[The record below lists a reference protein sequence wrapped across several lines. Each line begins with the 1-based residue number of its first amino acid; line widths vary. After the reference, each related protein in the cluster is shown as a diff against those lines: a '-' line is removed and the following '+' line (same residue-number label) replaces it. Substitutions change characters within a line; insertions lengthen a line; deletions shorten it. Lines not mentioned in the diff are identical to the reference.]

1 MSVIK
6 AAPNSSEE
14 LDKSSNGRLAS
25 LLRHVTVAGRGSRQ
39 THQDR
44 QDAAMHPRSNCLF
57 CQRHDRRLNQIMCE
71 NETFFA
77 RYDNFPATTGHIEI
91 IPKRHVES
99 LFDLSPLEMTQ
110 AYELMSRAQKI
121 LANQYHPDGYT
132 IGVNE
137 GKAAGRSID
146 HLHIHLI
153 PRRFGDVDDPRGGIR
168 QVLPNYD
175 PDSWK

>member
-1 MSVIK
+1 MSVVG
-6 AAPNSSEE
+6 APDRSDE
-14 LDKSSNGRLAS
+14 LDKPSNGWLAS
-25 LLRHVTVAGRGSRQ
+25 LLRHVTVVGWASKQSHRNG
-39 THQDR
+39 
-44 QDAAMHPRSNCLF
+44 QDAGMHPAASCLF
-57 CQRHDRRLNQIMCE
+57 CQRHDERLNQIMCE

-77 RYDNFPATTGHIEI
+77 RYDNFPATDGHIEI

-99 LFDLSPLEMTQ
+99 LFDLSPPEMMQ
-110 AYELMSRAQKI
+110 AYELMSRAKKI
-121 LANQYHPDGYT
+121 LADRYQPDGYT

-153 PRRFGDVDDPRGGIR
+153 PRRFGDVEDPRGGIR